1 MTLQLLPN
9 GDRPPLA
16 RPAGPRYDRPMKAG
30 SMTETDQLATAVLQT
45 VSDAI
50 VQTDRD
56 GLIRF
61 WNPGAERIFGFAP
74 AEALGQSLD
83 IIIPENQRKRH
94 WDGYSKVMET
104 GQTRYG
110 SGDLLAVPALT
121 KDGRRI
127 SVEFTIIL
135 LRDNGGAPSG
145 MAAIM
150 RDVTQRFEEM
160 RRLKRQLA
168 DAARANA

>member
-1 MTLQLLPN
+1 
-9 GDRPPLA
+9 
-16 RPAGPRYDRPMKAG
+16 
-30 SMTETDQLATAVLQT
+30 MTENDQLAAAILQT

-61 WNPGAERIFGFAP
+61 WNPGAERIFGFTQQ
-74 AEALGQSLD
+74 EALGQSLD

-94 WDGYSKVMET
+94 WDGYNKVMKT

-121 KDGRRI
+121 KDSRRI
-127 SVEFTIIL
+127 SVEFTIVL
-135 LRDNGGAPSG
+135 LRDNGAPSG

-150 RDVTQRFEEM
+150 RDVTPRFEEL

-168 DAARANA
+168 ESARATA

>member
-1 MTLQLLPN
+1 
-9 GDRPPLA
+9 
-16 RPAGPRYDRPMKAG
+16 
-30 SMTETDQLATAVLQT
+30 MTETDQLATAVLQT
-45 VSDAI
+45 VLDAI

-150 RDVTQRFEEM
+150 RDVTPRFEEM